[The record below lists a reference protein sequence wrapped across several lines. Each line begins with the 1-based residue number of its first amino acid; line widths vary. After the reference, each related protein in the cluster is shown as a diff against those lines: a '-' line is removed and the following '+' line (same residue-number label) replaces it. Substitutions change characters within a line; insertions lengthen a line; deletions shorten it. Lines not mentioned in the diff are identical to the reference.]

1 MATTARPSTP
11 SIPSPFPSTHRALHV
26 TSYDTPPAVTSLPLP
41 TPSPGTALVRI
52 LATQIISYS
61 RSVYSSTGRAYPF
74 PLPLTAGYSGIGRIA
89 ACPGDSV
96 ALQRGQLVHVD
107 CVVRARDD
115 PSAIFLA
122 GVHQGHS
129 QRSAQLMEANWR
141 DGCAAEFAAFPIENL
156 MPLDEKRLLGKV
168 EEGGLG
174 YDLPR
179 LSYISTLLV
188 PYGGLA
194 DVGVRPG
201 ETVVVAPATGG
212 FGGAAVK
219 VALAMGARVVAM
231 GRNERELERM
241 EGVFGR
247 ERVRGVR
254 ITGDVKGD
262 AEMLKGVWGEPD
274 VFFDIS
280 PPAASHSSHFKSAL
294 LSLRHAGRASLMGGQ
309 REDVQVPLRLVM
321 VKDIMLKGKW
331 MYERPAVAQLVKMVE
346 AGVLGLGEKDGVDVK
361 GTFTLEE
368 WDKAFTVAEETN
380 RPGSVTVITP

>member
-1 MATTARPSTP
+1 MAATTTQPAPT
-11 SIPSPFPSTHRALHV
+11 IPSPLPSTHRALHV
-26 TSYDTPPAVTSLPLP
+26 TSYDSPPAVTTLPLP
-41 TPSPGTALVRI
+41 TPSPGTALIRI
-52 LATQIISYS
+52 LSTQVISYA

-89 ACPGDSV
+89 SSPSDAV
-96 ALQRGQLVHVD
+96 ALRPGQLVHVD

-115 PSAIFLA
+115 PTAIFMA
-122 GVHQGHS
+122 GAHQGHS
-129 QRSAQLMEANWR
+129 RRSAELMKQGWR
-141 DGCAAEFAAFPIENL
+141 DGCAAEYAAFPIENL
-156 MPLDEKRLLGKV
+156 MPLDEERLLGKG
-168 EEGGLG
+168 EDGGLG
-174 YDLPR
+174 YDVAR

-219 VALAMGARVVAM
+219 VAVGLGARVVAM
-231 GRNERELERM
+231 GRNERELERL

-247 ERVRGVR
+247 EKVRGVR

-262 AEMLKGVWGEPD
+262 AEKLKVWGEPD

-280 PPAASHSSHFKSAL
+280 PPEASHSSHFKSAL

-331 MYERPAVAQLVKMVE
+331 MYERPAVGQLVKMVE
-346 AGVLGLGEKDGVDVK
+346 AGVLGLREKDGVEMK
-361 GTFTLEE
+361 GTFRLEE

-380 RPGSVTVITP
+380 RPGSVTVICP